1 MSDRQGRLGPDWE
14 ALQRS
19 LSGLVALPGSV
30 AYERARPPFIA
41 WFDDLQPQA
50 VVSCAAAGDVAQAL
64 AFARRCRLA
73 VAVRSGGHCFAGFSS
88 TRGLV
93 VDVSPLDSVV
103 VAGGVVGVGAGA
115 RLGELYERLL
125 EHGLTVPAGTCP
137 SVGIGGLALGGGHGI
152 LGRAYGLTLDH
163 LVGAQVVLADGRV
176 AACDEHHDG
185 DLFWALRGAGAGN
198 FGVVTSLTF
207 RPRHAPA
214 SMANFHLAWPPEQAA
229 AVIAAWQRW
238 APPGPVELAADL
250 ELTAAGDLAIAPAVA
265 VYGAVLGTRRDADG
279 LLDELTALAGADP
292 LSRVCTELSF
302 RDTVRYQAA
311 PDAGGGQV
319 TPGAAEGQAT
329 PAPAGDSSRR
339 RHRFTKS
346 EFFDRPLP
354 SQAIA
359 ALAGHLAGQRTPG
372 QDRSVMFAPW
382 AAAYNQQPAQA
393 TAFAHRSQLLLVEH
407 EAVTAPGASAAAHRA
422 AHQWVTT
429 SWASVH
435 RWGSGRV
442 YPNFPDPGLT
452 DWGRAYYGGN
462 APRLRIIKARYD
474 PGAVFGSRQPLL
486 AR

>member
-1 MSDRQGRLGPDWE
+1 MSDHQGWLGPDWE
-14 ALQRS
+14 ALQRG
-19 LSGLVALPGSV
+19 LCGLVALPGSV
-30 AYERARPPFIA
+30 AYERARPPFVA

-50 VVSCAAAGDVAQAL
+50 VVSCAAAGEVAQAL
-64 AFARRCRLA
+64 AFARRNGLA

-88 TRGLV
+88 ARGLV
-93 VDVSPLDSVV
+93 VDVSPLRSVD
-103 VAGGVVGVGAGA
+103 VADGVVRVGAGA

-163 LVGAQVVLADGRV
+163 LAGAEVVLADGRV
-176 AACDEHHDG
+176 AICDEHRDG

-207 RPRHAPA
+207 RPRPAPA
-214 SMANFHLAWPPEQAA
+214 SMANFHLAWPHERAA

-250 ELTAAGDLAIAPAVA
+250 ELTAAGDRAIAPTVA
-265 VYGAVLGTRRDADG
+265 VYGAVLGTRRDADR

-292 LSRVCTELSF
+292 ASRVCSELSF

-311 PDAGGGQV
+311 PDAGGGQMA
-319 TPGAAEGQAT
+319 PGAAEGQAK
-329 PAPAGDSSRR
+329 PAPAGDSARR
-339 RHRFTKS
+339 CHRFTKS

-382 AAAYNQQPAQA
+382 AGAYNQQPSQA
-393 TAFAHRSQLLLVEH
+393 TAFAHRSQLFLLEH
-407 EAVTAPGASAAAHRA
+407 QAVTTPGAAAAAYHA

-435 RWGSGRV
+435 RQGSGRV

-452 DWGRAYYGGN
+452 DPGRAYYGDN
-462 APRLRIIKARYD
+462 LPRLRTIKARYD
-474 PGAVFGSRQPLL
+474 PEGVFGSRQPLL